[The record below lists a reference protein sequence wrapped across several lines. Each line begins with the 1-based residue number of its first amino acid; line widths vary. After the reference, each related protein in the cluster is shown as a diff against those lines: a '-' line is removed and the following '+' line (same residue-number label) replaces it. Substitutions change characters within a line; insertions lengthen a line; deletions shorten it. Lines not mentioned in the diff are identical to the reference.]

1 MPDQDLRVVAQL
13 IDHAQRWKQLFAT
26 PQCLWHSDL
35 RADNVMFD
43 AAAGQRPV
51 VILDWQ
57 GLGYGLGTIDVAYWL
72 GTSMAT
78 SARRSHERAL
88 VDHDHAALIGH
99 GVRDY
104 SRERCWND
112 YRRNAIHG
120 LQIGVFG
127 LGAVKRSPRGDRMW
141 QNRIAAPPPRSVI
154 SIATP
159 SLNVRAET
167 DGAAGEARTGSAGD
181 TSHFAGEAVHEK
193 HRALAVIGSQALRS
207 NTSSVE
213 LAVA

>member
-1 MPDQDLRVVAQL
+1 M
-13 IDHAQRWKQLFAT
+13 
-26 PQCLWHSDL
+26 S
-35 RADNVMFD
+35 D
-43 AAAGQRPV
+43 AAAALPGLTDRLRHWADTAPERTFMAQRQPTLDAQGMTVLGDWRHVSYREAWDTARRIAQSLITRGLSAERPV

-78 SARRSHERAL
+78 EERRSHERAL
-88 VDHDHAALIGH
+88 VDHYHDALIGH

-141 QNRIAAPPPRSVI
+141 QNWI
-154 SIATP
+154 
-159 SLNVRAET
+159 
-167 DGAAGEARTGSAGD
+167 ARTAAQVRDLDSYA
-181 TSHFAGEAVHEK
+181 
-193 HRALAVIGSQALRS
+193 
-207 NTSSVE
+207 E
-213 LAVA
+213 LAATT